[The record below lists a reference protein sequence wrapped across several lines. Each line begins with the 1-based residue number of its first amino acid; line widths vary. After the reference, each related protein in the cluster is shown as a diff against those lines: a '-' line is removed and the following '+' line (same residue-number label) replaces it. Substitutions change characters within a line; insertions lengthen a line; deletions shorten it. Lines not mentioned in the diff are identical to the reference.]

1 MSIRETDPR
10 ARCVRARPTTS
21 QETSTVT
28 VMPAVDWNALP
39 LDLIPR
45 IADLLL
51 SDDPIDL
58 LCFRAV
64 CRVWRSLSPDPRSPA
79 FCFRFPPR
87 RWIMLSDGDADLT
100 VPQTFL
106 NISTGRSL
114 RISLLDL
121 YGHSILAST
130 DGLLVLI
137 QEETFLIR
145 IFNPFT
151 HLMVNLPRLRLKY
164 KRERYAAAMSFS
176 DGTDNNPKVVLSCE
190 QRRLVL
196 WAKPGDHKWEK
207 KVGYEGFRYNPL
219 FIEGKFY
226 ATHRSGRVWSMSLC
240 CDLLSELV
248 CPDWQPDWN
257 NEVRRSYLVECDST
271 VLLVRKYAVSRPS
284 GALIELYKI
293 DLDNNRL
300 VLVESIGDHALFL
313 GPTRTLSVSS
323 KDFPSIRGNSIYLG
337 TDLLNDPVVIYDLK
351 SHQCEPI
358 SGQAVIHNTVRR
370 LRQSVRPFTLPDHLI
385 TYCSHLQWSNGLM
398 YHEFSAFPKAWSA
411 RSDFEF
417 RWAIS
422 QGVGLNER
430 SRFLKETGNEI
441 HVRITSITFNKLKKN
456 HGSLKLG

>member
-1 MSIRETDPR
+1 MSIRETDTRPR
-10 ARCVRARPTTS
+10 CIRARPTTS
-21 QETSTVT
+21 QATATAMPQ
-28 VMPAVDWNALP
+28 MPAVDWNALP

-51 SDDPIDL
+51 SDDSIDL

-64 CRVWRSLSPDPRSPA
+64 CRVWRSLSPDPRSLA
-79 FCFRFPPR
+79 FRFRFRPR

-100 VPQTFL
+100 VPRSFL

-151 HLMVNLPRLRLKY
+151 HLMVDLPRLRLKQ
-164 KRERYAAAMSFS
+164 KRNRFAAAMAFS

-190 QRRLVL
+190 QRRMVL
-196 WAKPGDHKWEK
+196 WAKPGDHKWEFK
-207 KVGYEGFRYNPL
+207 IDYAGFRYNPL
-219 FIEGKFY
+219 FFESKFY
-226 ATHRSGRVWSMSLC
+226 ATDRSGRVWSMSLY

-248 CPDWQPDWN
+248 CPDWQPDWDN
-257 NEVRRSYLVECDST
+257 QVFRSYLVECDST
-271 VLLVRKYAVSRPS
+271 VLLVRKYTVSRPS

-293 DLDNNRL
+293 DLDNNGL
-300 VLVESIGDHALFL
+300 VLVEGIGDHALFL

-351 SHQCEPI
+351 THQCEPI
-358 SGQAVIHNTVRR
+358 SGQTVIHNKVRR
-370 LRQSVRPFTLPDHLI
+370 LRPSVRPFTLPDHLI

-422 QGVGLNER
+422 QD
-430 SRFLKETGNEI
+430 TG
-441 HVRITSITFNKLKKN
+441 SSAMF
-456 HGSLKLG
+456 

>member
-1 MSIRETDPR
+1 MSIQQTQP
-10 ARCVRARPTTS
+10 RCVRARPTTS
-21 QETSTVT
+21 PATSMTV
-28 VMPAVDWNALP
+28 VDWNALP

-51 SDDPIDL
+51 SDDPVDL

-79 FCFRFPPR
+79 FSFRFRPR

-100 VPQTFL
+100 VPRSFL
-106 NISTGRSL
+106 NLSTGRSL
-114 RISLLDL
+114 QISLLDL

-151 HLMVNLPRLRLKY
+151 RLMVDLPQLRHKRLISIF
-164 KRERYAAAMSFS
+164 KRERFAAAMAFS
-176 DGTDNNPKVVLSCE
+176 DGTDNDLKVVLSCE

-196 WAKPGDHKWEK
+196 WAKPGDHTWVVKT
-207 KVGYEGFRYNPL
+207 GYVGFRYNPL
-219 FIEGKFY
+219 FFEDKFY
-226 ATHRSGRVWSMSLC
+226 ATEMSGRVWSMSLC
-240 CDLLSELV
+240 CNQLCELV
-248 CPDWQPDWN
+248 CPDWQPDWDN
-257 NEVRRSYLVECDST
+257 RVRRSYLVECDSM
-271 VLLVRKYAVSRPS
+271 VLLVRKYTVSRPS
-284 GALIELYKI
+284 GALIEVYKV

-300 VLVESIGDHALFL
+300 VLVESISDHALFL
-313 GPTRTLSVSS
+313 GPTRTLSVSA

-358 SGQAVIHNTVRR
+358 SGQTVIHNKARR
-370 LRQSVRPFTLPDHLI
+370 LRPSVRPFTLPDHLI

-398 YHEFSAFPKAWSA
+398 YHEFSAFPRAWSA

-422 QGVGLNER
+422 QGYPP
-430 SRFLKETGNEI
+430 F
-441 HVRITSITFNKLKKN
+441 
-456 HGSLKLG
+456 